1 MKELLEGFRLLVEL
15 IIGLWRAIQV
25 RARRTRKE
33 NEEEM
38 GYKTFYVVNT
48 KGRMVIFL
56 MAAMMLAAAGTGCV
70 HPIALHPTD
79 TSWHYSV
86 DAEKQTEASMIAVI
100 DEKTAA
106 KHYDFRAFSTGI
118 AHKWVANYG
127 EMLKQVADI
136 ELPQLVGSYQ
146 RSTFYREPTTG
157 KKRLTLVLTVP
168 SYVFED
174 YRAKMAVHAE
184 AFGPSRTPVYSRSY
198 TSEGDAEAGKMV
210 GAGAFGQKSAVRQS
224 SLDAFKRI
232 FEQMRPDIVDALRGP
247 DTAAPQ

>member
-1 MKELLEGFRLLVEL
+1 MS
-15 IIGLWRAIQV
+15 A
-25 RARRTRKE
+25 
-33 NEEEM
+33 
-38 GYKTFYVVNT
+38 
-48 KGRMVIFL
+48 MV
-56 MAAMMLAAAGTGCV
+56 LAAAGTGCV
-70 HPIALHPTD
+70 HQITLHPTD

-86 DAEKQTEASMIAVI
+86 YAEKQTEASMIAVI
-100 DEKTAA
+100 DGKTAA

-118 AHKWVANYG
+118 AHQWVANYG
-127 EMLKQVADI
+127 EMLAQVADI

-157 KKRLTLVLTVP
+157 EKRLTLVLTVP

-174 YRAKMAVHAE
+174 YRAKMTVHAE
-184 AFGPSRTPVYSRSY
+184 AFGAGPTLVFSRSY

-232 FEQMRPDIVDALRGP
+232 FEQMRPDIVDALHGP